1 MFDYIPE
8 AEGGHW
14 RIFMGK
20 TSNSCYRPHGF
31 FIPNRYGGYMGVLMV
46 VSMAV
51 FFLKG
56 RCWWTIGIFGGP
68 HFCYHTCTCG
78 NHMWQHDLTIF
89 DILTTSW
96 LIKNTW
102 GSNKRLFL
110 LTLWYPAIPMPNNWL
125 LFILCARFRW
135 WHPNI
140 ELVRILFVGCKS
152 LLLPHRII

>member
-1 MFDYIPE
+1 MFDYRRLKE
-8 AEGGHW
+8 DTEGFSWARH
-14 RIFMGK
+14 R
-20 TSNSCYRPHGF
+20 THAT
-31 FIPNRYGGYMGVLMV
+31 VLMDF
-46 VSMAV
+46 SYPTDMGDTWESLWLFQWL
-51 FFLKG
+51 FFFKG

-96 LIKNTW
+96 LIRNTW

-110 LTLWYPAIPMPNNWL
+110 LILWYPAIPMPNNWL
-125 LFILCARFRW
+125 LFILCAKFRW